1 MSRRSLVSLDL
12 AFSLSLA
19 VLVATGV
26 ALASPAKPS
35 IIVNGRGTGVKAAQV
50 APDGQVMVWVRD
62 LERMGLAKAGWD
74 GRSRSAVLV
83 GPGVRIAFQPAS
95 STARVTLTSSAGRP
109 TEAREPLTH
118 PAVQSGGR
126 LIVPLSFAC
135 KKLGVTIER
144 RSRSI
149 VNLIQAKRPPTRKG
163 GEPEAA
169 GVVMGKVLFGGRP
182 LPGVVLRLV
191 RDADSTFLP
200 DRQART
206 DAAGRYRFADI
217 PPGRYRVYAY
227 VGDNP
232 DYFNRETATL
242 TVTSAGMVAPTVS
255 MGRVLRSV
263 RPLPGARTP
272 YAERLSFEWT
282 PCPGAASYEF
292 SAVDPETGEE
302 VAFKAAQA
310 PRVSIAGNA
319 FSLGRRYHWRVV
331 ALTQGGDFLGATPG
345 MGAAPWSFVVVAGDI
360 GGPSKESR

>member
-1 MSRRSLVSLDL
+1 
-12 AFSLSLA
+12 
-19 VLVATGV
+19 
-26 ALASPAKPS
+26 
-35 IIVNGRGTGVKAAQV
+35 
-50 APDGQVMVWVRD
+50 
-62 LERMGLAKAGWD
+62 
-74 GRSRSAVLV
+74 
-83 GPGVRIAFQPAS
+83 
-95 STARVTLTSSAGRP
+95 
-109 TEAREPLTH
+109 
-118 PAVQSGGR
+118 
-126 LIVPLSFAC
+126 
-135 KKLGVTIER
+135 
-144 RSRSI
+144 
-149 VNLIQAKRPPTRKG
+149 
-163 GEPEAA
+163 
-169 GVVMGKVLFGGRP
+169 
-182 LPGVVLRLV
+182 
-191 RDADSTFLP
+191 
-200 DRQART
+200 
-206 DAAGRYRFADI
+206 
-217 PPGRYRVYAY
+217 

-345 MGAAPWSFVVVAGDI
+345 TGAAPWSFVVVAGDI